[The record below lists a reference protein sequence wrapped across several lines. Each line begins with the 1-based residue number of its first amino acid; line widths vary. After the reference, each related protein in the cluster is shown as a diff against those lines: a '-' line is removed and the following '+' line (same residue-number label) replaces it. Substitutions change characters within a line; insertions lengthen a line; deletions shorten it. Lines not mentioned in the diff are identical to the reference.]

1 MVDLSIFAEGSSAA
15 PRDAFASRLLA
26 FARHSR
32 LALPLAA
39 AALVA
44 AVTFPLAARI
54 VDAPSADMR
63 VLVIADTG
71 ASDVAAAARLVAA
84 PDFLRSVIHRLPDAT
99 AARLR
104 TDLRAATVGGRLAA
118 LVPSLPSASAAVPE
132 SSRVAALADALTV
145 RAAPGKSV
153 MSLRVSAADAD
164 LAAEVAEAVAARYV
178 ALDAEVGGGAAR
190 LFVRGTP
197 KRSTGVLAAVLSSL
211 LAGAAAGLGLFAV
224 DLRRRRAAPVAT
236 SLPPVA
242 GTVPIDVR
250 VAGRGDAAAARQIA
264 AALSMPAGRPVCVL
278 VAGEPAAARIV
289 ADLVAE
295 AGEAAEQ
302 TILIDLTVA
311 TAATSGF
318 GALLAGEASFGEAI
332 VRRPGSY
339 AHRLDDAPLDPLIE
353 ADGSRERFDTVLEA
367 LQQTYERVVVV
378 LDPVARPDL
387 LAAAAPRA
395 AAAVFAFE
403 RGDCPPALVAA
414 HAVVRAT
421 VRGPLAVAALAPVPE
436 PQSLP
441 LAA

>member
-1 MVDLSIFAEGSSAA
+1 MVDLSIFAEGTGAV
-15 PRDAFASRLLA
+15 PRVAWASRLVA
-26 FARHSR
+26 SVRDSR
-32 LALPLAA
+32 LALPVAA
-39 AALVA
+39 GVLVA
-44 AVTFPLAARI
+44 ALAFPFAARI
-54 VDAPSADMR
+54 VDAPSADVR

-84 PDFLRSVIHRLPDAT
+84 PDFLRSVIHQLPDAT
-99 AARLR
+99 AERLR

-132 SSRVAALADALTV
+132 SGRVAALADALTV

-153 MSLRVSAADAD
+153 LSLRVSAADAD

-197 KRSTGVLAAVLSSL
+197 KRSTGLFAAILSALAA
-211 LAGAAAGLGLFAV
+211 GTAAGIGLFAA
-224 DLRRRRAAPVAT
+224 DLRRRRAAPAAT

-250 VAGRGDAAAARQIA
+250 VTGRGDAAAARQIA
-264 AALSMPAGRPVCVL
+264 AALSLPSSGPHCLL
-278 VAGEPAAARIV
+278 VAGEPAAARTV
-289 ADLVAE
+289 AALVAE

-311 TAATSGF
+311 TAAAAGF

-339 AHRLDDAPLDPLIE
+339 AHHLEDAPIGPVIE
-353 ADGSRERFDTVLEA
+353 ADGSRERFHTVLEA

-387 LAAAAPRA
+387 LAAAAPHA

-403 RGDCPPALVAA
+403 RGDCPPASVSA
-414 HAVVRAT
+414 HAAISAAI
-421 VRGPLAVAALAPVPE
+421 RGPLVAAALAPAPE
-436 PQSLP
+436 HPSLQ

>member
-1 MVDLSIFAEGSSAA
+1 MVDLSIFSEGSSVA
-15 PRDAFASRLLA
+15 PRPAWAARLVA
-26 FARHSR
+26 AVRASR
-32 LALPLAA
+32 LALPVAA
-39 AALVA
+39 GALVA
-44 AVTFPLAARI
+44 TLAFPFAARI
-54 VDAPSADMR
+54 VDAPSADVR

-84 PDFLRSVIHRLPDAT
+84 PDFLRSVIHQLPDAT
-99 AARLR
+99 AERLR
-104 TDLRAATVGGRLAA
+104 TDLRAASVGGRLAA
-118 LVPSLPSASAAVPE
+118 LVPTLPSASAAVPE
-132 SSRVAALADALTV
+132 SGRVAALADALTV

-153 MSLRVSAADAD
+153 LSLRVFAADAD

-197 KRSTGVLAAVLSSL
+197 RRSTGVLAAVLSAL
-211 LAGAAAGLGLFAV
+211 AAGAATGLGLFAL
-224 DLRRRRAAPVAT
+224 DLRRRRAAPLAT

-264 AALSMPAGRPVCVL
+264 AALSMRSAGPHCLL
-278 VAGEPAAARIV
+278 VAGEPTAARIV
-289 ADLVAE
+289 AALAAE

-302 TILIDLTVA
+302 TILIDLCTA
-311 TAATSGF
+311 TENAAGF

-339 AHRLDDAPLDPLIE
+339 AHRLDDAPLDPIVE
-353 ADGSRERFDTVLEA
+353 ADGGRERFDTVLEA

-378 LDPVARPDL
+378 VDPVARPDL
-387 LAAAAPRA
+387 LAAAAPHA
-395 AAAVFAFE
+395 AAALFAFE

-414 HAVVRAT
+414 HAAVRAA
-421 VRGPLAVAALAPVPE
+421 VRGPLVVAALAPAPE
-436 PQSLP
+436 PANLP
-441 LAA
+441 MAA